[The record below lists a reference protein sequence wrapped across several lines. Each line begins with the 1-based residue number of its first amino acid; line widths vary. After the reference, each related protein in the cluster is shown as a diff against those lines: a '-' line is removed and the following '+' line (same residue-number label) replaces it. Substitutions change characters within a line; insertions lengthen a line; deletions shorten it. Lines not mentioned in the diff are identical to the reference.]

1 MQTHKP
7 IHLIVAQDKN
17 SVIGHGPKV
26 PKWGVTDD
34 YGLNFVPKTMGCA
47 IIMGGNTARSFK
59 QALEGRI
66 CIAISRDKT
75 LETKGFIVVDNLWE
89 ALAIAHKAAGD
100 IVWICGGDQIYQ
112 LALKHLV
119 IEELHITTIE
129 AEYPA
134 DNAIKFSG
142 FDSNLYE
149 VDLSQSVYFEKR
161 PPKAKD
167 EKDKGNK
174 ESARVEVYKY
184 NPVA

>member
-1 MQTHKP
+1 
-7 IHLIVAQDKN
+7 
-17 SVIGHGPKV
+17 
-26 PKWGVTDD
+26 
-34 YGLNFVPKTMGCA
+34 
-47 IIMGGNTARSFK
+47 
-59 QALEGRI
+59 
-66 CIAISRDKT
+66 
-75 LETKGFIVVDNLWE
+75 
-89 ALAIAHKAAGD
+89 
-100 IVWICGGDQIYQ
+100 
-112 LALKHLV
+112 V